1 MSEHNQTGPRVS
13 RADFLKLL
21 SAGAAGAAVLG
32 SGLGSGHAAMKILTR
47 PIPST
52 GERIP
57 VVGVGTYKRFDVGPT
72 AEDRAPLK
80 QVLQI
85 LFEQGSNLI
94 DTAPMYKRSETVVG
108 DLLRELNL
116 TDKAWIATK
125 VRTKGKENGL
135 KSYDMSEKLLG
146 KGSIEL
152 MQIHSLV
159 DWETHYPVIR
169 DMKAAGRWKYIGLTH
184 SKDAAH
190 EKFADAISKEK
201 FDFGQINYSIMER
214 NAAKRILPIA
224 ADKGIA
230 MLINEPF
237 NKAAVFKKVQGKA
250 LPDWSKEFCNS
261 WGRFFLKYALS
272 HPAVTAVIP
281 ATRKPKHML
290 DNAGA
295 GFGRM
300 PDAKERKKMEEY
312 WDSL

>member
-1 MSEHNQTGPRVS
+1 MSDFNQNGPRVS
-13 RADFLKLL
+13 RADFLKILG
-21 SAGAAGAAVLG
+21 AGAAGAAVMG
-32 SGLGSGHAAMKILTR
+32 SGVGTGHAAMKISTR

-57 VVGVGTYKRFDVGPT
+57 IVGVGTYKRFNVGES
-72 AEDRAPLK
+72 AEERAPIK
-80 QVLQI
+80 KVLQV

-108 DLLRELNL
+108 DLLRELKL

-146 KGSIEL
+146 KGSINL

-159 DWETHYPVIR
+159 DWEVHYPVIR
-169 DMKAAGRWKYIGLTH
+169 EMKQAGRWKYIGLTH

-190 EKFADAISKEK
+190 EKFAAAISKEK
-201 FDFGQINYSIMER
+201 FEFGQINYSIMER
-214 NAAKRILPIA
+214 SAAKRILPIA
-224 ADKGIA
+224 ADKGMA
-230 MLINEPF
+230 MLINEPY
-237 NKAAVFKKVQGKA
+237 NKAAVFKKVKGKA
-250 LPDWSKEFCNS
+250 LPDWSKEFCSS
-261 WGRFFLKYALS
+261 WGQFFLKYCLS

-281 ATRKPKHML
+281 ATSKPKHML

-300 PDAKERKKMEEY
+300 PDAKERKKMEEF